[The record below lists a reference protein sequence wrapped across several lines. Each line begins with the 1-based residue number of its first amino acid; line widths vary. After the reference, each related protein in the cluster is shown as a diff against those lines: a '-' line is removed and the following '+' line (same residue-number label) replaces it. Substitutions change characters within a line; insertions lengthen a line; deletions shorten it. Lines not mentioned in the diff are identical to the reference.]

1 LLLRIDHAM
10 NLKMNTL
17 IETLAKQA
25 GMVEYP
31 TGLGISENTIW
42 GDSNIQKFALLIVK
56 ECIEVC
62 RAQATYDPIVLPYKP
77 SEQFMT
83 AIKKH
88 FGVVE

>member
-1 LLLRIDHAM
+1 MNERFEELRRRASAEADISHIDFDNMSHTEMQMLGDIAVE
-10 NLKMNTL
+10 KK
-17 IETLAKQA
+17 LA
-25 GMVEYP
+25 E
-31 TGLGISENTIW
+31 
-42 GDSNIQKFALLIVK
+42 LIVS

-88 FGVVE
+88 FGVEE